1 MSRQASIQSYWTQSL
16 YAYEI
21 PLTATEMLNYI
32 NSFVD
37 ALAGSAKK
45 PVEKIRHKNTSGC
58 KVSGLNALDQGS

>member
-1 MSRQASIQSYWTQSL
+1 
-16 YAYEI
+16 
-21 PLTATEMLNYI
+21 MLNYI